1 MWNNIGNAS
10 AVATLVL
17 FVFYFLGHIWH
28 IKVEKKDLYEK
39 IEVQGLLTEDED
51 LDVIYVNGKEII
63 KVVSEKYLNWIKIYP
78 AKYENGQLKKDGKKP
93 IIKVENINRNTPR
106 YFGFTIPEGIPN
118 TIIEY
123 QRSDYIVGTFVVRFD
138 GRGTGYTADEFEV
151 RDTLKSRLYYILS

>member
-51 LDVIYVNGKEII
+51 LDKMC
-63 KVVSEKYLNWIKIYP
+63 
-78 AKYENGQLKKDGKKP
+78 
-93 IIKVENINRNTPR
+93 IN
-106 YFGFTIPEGIPN
+106 
-118 TIIEY
+118 
-123 QRSDYIVGTFVVRFD
+123 
-138 GRGTGYTADEFEV
+138 
-151 RDTLKSRLYYILS
+151 